1 MENNIN
7 NLNFKLKIVDNF
19 LSADDYKKLCNIKI
33 DKDIKKEF
41 QVLHNEIDNNGVI
54 KSDIDEQLLKTI
66 HKNYHSKAIGILRE
80 LCPEKVEL
88 YDYSDFS
95 IIVTSKNSKFPIHD
109 DTPNKLLSGV
119 IYLMPENNSGTIFYN
134 NKAGIDKTE
143 IKWKKN
149 RAVFF
154 SRKEKET
161 WHSYEGNKED
171 NRIALI
177 YNLNTRQI
185 KKVYAIEKKNYFLG
199 NLRWKL
205 NPYLHRYLKI
215 HI

>member
-119 IYLMPENNSGTIFYN
+119 IYLMPENNSGTIF
-134 NKAGIDKTE
+134 
-143 IKWKKN
+143 
-149 RAVFF
+149 
-154 SRKEKET
+154 
-161 WHSYEGNKED
+161 
-171 NRIALI
+171 L
-177 YNLNTRQI
+177 
-185 KKVYAIEKKNYFLG
+185 
-199 NLRWKL
+199 
-205 NPYLHRYLKI
+205 
-215 HI
+215 